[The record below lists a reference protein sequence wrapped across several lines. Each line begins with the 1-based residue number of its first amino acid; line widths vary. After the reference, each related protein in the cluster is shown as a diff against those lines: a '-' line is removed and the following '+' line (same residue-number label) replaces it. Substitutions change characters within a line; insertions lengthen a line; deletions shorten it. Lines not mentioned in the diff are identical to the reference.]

1 MWANKPEMAK
11 QWEADTPKKTRLEL
25 GPVKYP
31 NGGGIAAMANKQNK
45 IKEHEINVAK
55 AKHELELAKI
65 NEKHSKSAT
74 PKKKA

>member
-1 MWANKPEMAK
+1 
-11 QWEADTPKKTRLEL
+11 
-25 GPVKYP
+25 
-31 NGGGIAAMANKQNK
+31 MANKQNK